1 MPRLNAGQKARH
13 LHGSNDGTSVEDR
26 CADIPL
32 SIHIKDSGLQ
42 SKRAKMDTNHSDVS
56 NPSCGYDFP
65 TGITLSIANLITTVL
80 GTLSNVLILL
90 SSSRLNSVSNLFIVN
105 LCVADLMV
113 SAVALPLNLVW
124 TMRKT
129 QGVCLSRAVLYS
141 RRVFVSLTSCS
152 SLLIL
157 CWVSIERL
165 FVMSWPFRYKFY
177 ITRARIRIVL
187 GISWSVS
194 LMYGVTAAFDASAVF
209 TTLFATASTIAC
221 NVVIILCYVKIFFI
235 VWRQKKIQPE
245 LHISQ
250 HQSHAMEKQVA
261 KTMGLVVGVFTLCFA
276 PLTVTRQTLSRTTHG
291 ALHDGLLLLALS
303 HSAMNPVIY
312 FYRFKDYRAVL
323 KRLLYCKPSP
333 RRISTTVANPCL
345 DQELTEF
352 N

>member
-1 MPRLNAGQKARH
+1 MRH
-13 LHGSNDGTSVEDR
+13 LHSSNDETSPVDIF
-26 CADIPL
+26 ADIQL
-32 SIHIKDSGLQ
+32 RIHIKESALQ
-42 SKRAKMDTNHSDVS
+42 SKRPKMDTNFSDVS
-56 NPSCGYDFP
+56 NPNCSYDFS
-65 TGITLSIANLITTVL
+65 TGITLTIANLITTVL
-80 GTLSNVLILL
+80 GTLSNVLILV

-113 SAVALPLNLVW
+113 SAVALPLNFVW

-129 QGVCLSRAVLYS
+129 QAVCLSRAVLYS

-157 CWVSIERL
+157 CWVSIERCL
-165 FVMSWPFRYKFY
+165 VMSWPFRYKFY
-177 ITRARIRIVL
+177 ITQARIRIVL
-187 GISWSVS
+187 GISWSLS
-194 LMYGVTAAFDASAVF
+194 LVYGVAAAFDASAVF
-209 TTLFATASTIAC
+209 TTLFATASTIVC
-221 NVVIILCYVKIFFI
+221 NIVITACYVKIFVI
-235 VWRQKKIQPE
+235 VWRQKKIQPD

-276 PLTVTRQTLSRTTHG
+276 PLTVIRQTLSKTTHG
-291 ALHDGLLLLALS
+291 ALHDVLLLLALS

-312 FYRFKDYRAVL
+312 FYRFKDYRTVL
-323 KRLLYCKPSP
+323 KRLLDCKPSP
-333 RRISTTVANPCL
+333 RRISTVDNPCL

>member
-1 MPRLNAGQKARH
+1 
-13 LHGSNDGTSVEDR
+13 
-26 CADIPL
+26 
-32 SIHIKDSGLQ
+32 
-42 SKRAKMDTNHSDVS
+42 MDTNYSDMS
-56 NPSCGYDFP
+56 NRSCSYDFSK
-65 TGITLSIANLITTVL
+65 GITLTIANLITTVL
-80 GTLSNVLILL
+80 GTLSNVLILV

-105 LCVADLMV
+105 LSAADLMV
-113 SAVALPLNLVW
+113 SAVALPLNSVW
-124 TMRKT
+124 TVRKT
-129 QGVCLSRAVLYS
+129 QGLCLSQAVLYS
-141 RRVFVSLTSCS
+141 RRVIVSLTSCA

-157 CWVSIERL
+157 CWVSIERFL
-165 FVMSWPFRYKFY
+165 VMSWPLRHKFY

-187 GISWSVS
+187 GISWSLS
-194 LMYGVTAAFDASAVF
+194 LIYGVTAAFDASAVF
-209 TTLFATASTIAC
+209 ITLFATASTIAC
-221 NVVIILCYVKIFFI
+221 NVVITGCYAKIFFI

-261 KTMGLVVGVFTLCFA
+261 KTMALVVGVFTLCFA

-323 KRLLYCKPSP
+323 KTLLRCKTSP
-333 RRISTTVANPCL
+333 QRKSSTTLVKPCQ
-345 DQELTEF
+345 DQKLSEF

>member
-1 MPRLNAGQKARH
+1 MLNAGQKARH
-13 LHGSNDGTSVEDR
+13 LHGSNDGTSVVDR
-26 CADIPL
+26 CADIQL
-32 SIHIKDSGLQ
+32 SIHIKKSGLQ
-42 SKRAKMDTNHSDVS
+42 SKRAKMDTNYSDVS
-56 NPSCGYDFP
+56 NPSCGYDLS

-113 SAVALPLNLVW
+113 SAVALPLNFVW

-157 CWVSIERL
+157 CWVSVERL

-187 GISWSVS
+187 GISWSLS
-194 LMYGVTAAFDASAVF
+194 LMYGVTAAFDASDVF

-221 NVVIILCYVKIFFI
+221 NVVITVCYVKIFFI

-276 PLTVTRQTLSRTTHG
+276 PLTITRQTLSRTPHG

-323 KRLLYCKPSP
+323 KRLLCCKSSP
-333 RRISTTVANPCL
+333 RRISTTLVNPCL

>member
-1 MPRLNAGQKARH
+1 
-13 LHGSNDGTSVEDR
+13 
-26 CADIPL
+26 
-32 SIHIKDSGLQ
+32 
-42 SKRAKMDTNHSDVS
+42 MDTNYSDVS
-56 NPSCGYDFP
+56 NPSCGYDLS

-113 SAVALPLNLVW
+113 SAVALPLNFVW

-157 CWVSIERL
+157 CWVSVERL

-187 GISWSVS
+187 GISWSLS
-194 LMYGVTAAFDASAVF
+194 LMYGVTAAFDASDVF

-221 NVVIILCYVKIFFI
+221 NVVITVCYVKIFFI

-276 PLTVTRQTLSRTTHG
+276 PLTITRQTLSRTPHG

-323 KRLLYCKPSP
+323 KRLLCCKSSP
-333 RRISTTVANPCL
+333 RRISTTLVNPCL